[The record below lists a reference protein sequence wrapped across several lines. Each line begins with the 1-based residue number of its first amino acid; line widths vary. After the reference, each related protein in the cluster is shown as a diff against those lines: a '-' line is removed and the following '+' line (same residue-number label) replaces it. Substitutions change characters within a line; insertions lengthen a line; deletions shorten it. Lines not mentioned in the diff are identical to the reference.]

1 MAHMRRSGN
10 FGQLKEHSA
19 SKLFIVHVEE
29 GLFPVIVRTVDEF
42 ESGALVENPLVDF
55 GPL

>member
-1 MAHMRRSGN
+1 MSRSGN
-10 FGQLKEHSA
+10 FRQLKEYSA
-19 SKLFIVHVEE
+19 SKLYIIHVEE
-29 GLFPVIVRTVDEF
+29 GLFPVIVRSVDEF

>member
-1 MAHMRRSGN
+1 MSRIGN
-10 FGQLKEHSA
+10 FGQFKEHSA
-19 SKLFIVHVEE
+19 SELFIVHVEE

-42 ESGALVENPLVDF
+42 ESWALVENPLVDF

>member
-1 MAHMRRSGN
+1 MRRSGN